1 VFEPASVLWFSA
13 EDDPEEDVLRRLAA
27 AGYDPDEDEAVIFW
41 NPRTARPRAPQDIT
55 ELRAA
60 IDEYRPR
67 LVILDPGRS
76 FIAPPD
82 EMKGE
87 TGFNNEAAVRPAME
101 ALNRLAHDTGVT
113 IVFVHHWNKRS
124 DGSTRDKSGGS
135 VAFQQVVRHKLTVAQ
150 VGEARALSV
159 EKSNIVDRHH
169 HVWSY
174 NVAAVEELDSAAF
187 VLGEHLPEYPS
198 LDEWIEVAKR
208 FDAESHI
215 EVITDWEDAALYYGR
230 FLAEGDPA
238 PTRGQ
243 ISHDL
248 GISEDAAK
256 RVRSGLRDAGLI
268 LGAPNR
274 TGKWGP
280 MPPTIQGRLDAV
292 REATGH

>member
-1 VFEPASVLWFSA
+1 
-13 EDDPEEDVLRRLAA
+13 
-27 AGYDPDEDEAVIFW
+27 
-41 NPRTARPRAPQDIT
+41 
-55 ELRAA
+55 
-60 IDEYRPR
+60 
-67 LVILDPGRS
+67 
-76 FIAPPD
+76 
-82 EMKGE
+82 
-87 TGFNNEAAVRPAME
+87 
-101 ALNRLAHDTGVT
+101 
-113 IVFVHHWNKRS
+113 
-124 DGSTRDKSGGS
+124 
-135 VAFQQVVRHKLTVAQ
+135 
-150 VGEARALSV
+150 
-159 EKSNIVDRHH
+159 
-169 HVWSY
+169 
-174 NVAAVEELDSAAF
+174 VEELDSAAF

-280 MPPTIQGRLDAV
+280 TTSPSWPGGCARCPLTPSSPGTPRRPACAPST
-292 REATGH
+292 ATT